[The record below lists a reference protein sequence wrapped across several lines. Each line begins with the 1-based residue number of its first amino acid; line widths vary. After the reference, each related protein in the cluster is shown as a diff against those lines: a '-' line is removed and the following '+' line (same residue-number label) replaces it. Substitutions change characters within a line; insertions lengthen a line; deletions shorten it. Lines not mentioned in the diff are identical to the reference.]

1 MASARLRLPVGFEV
15 LLRSELEA
23 IINETIL
30 SKEDRY
36 IAQLYF
42 LEEVPQIDIAAE
54 LNLSRCA
61 VTGRINKIREKL
73 MFSKSRLFND
83 AI

>member
-1 MASARLRLPVGFEV
+1 MAAARLRLPVGFEL

-23 IINETIL
+23 VINETIL

-36 IAQLYF
+36 IAKLYF

-73 MFSKSRLFND
+73 LLAKSRLFKETG
-83 AI
+83 

>member
-1 MASARLRLPVGFEV
+1 MAAARLKLPVGFGG

-23 IINETIL
+23 IINETIM

-36 IAQLYF
+36 IANQYF

-54 LNLSRCA
+54 LNLSRNA
-61 VTGRINKIREKL
+61 VTCRINKIREKL
-73 MFSKSRLFND
+73 TLTKSRLFKEY
-83 AI
+83 